1 MVPRGRQARC
11 GYNERQVL
19 IDTNDVRPGH
29 QSKQVVGDIRI
40 WNNQMLREFHRRYC
54 SGGQS
59 EEDENENARE
69 NWQTLRFKEEARKL
83 RADASRHST
92 ARPAVEV
99 PANKPAIET
108 IDIGQFWIALPL
120 KLMTVWW
127 DVWERA
133 CKNVMA
139 PSTAPQRGI

>member
-1 MVPRGRQARC
+1 MKTRGKTGKRSA
-11 GYNERQVL
+11 
-19 IDTNDVRPGH
+19 
-29 QSKQVVGDIRI
+29 SKKKPASSV
-40 WNNQMLREFHRRYC
+40 
-54 SGGQS
+54 
-59 EEDENENARE
+59 
-69 NWQTLRFKEEARKL
+69 
-83 RADASRHST
+83 ADASRHST

-108 IDIGQFWIALPL
+108 IDIGQFWIALSF